1 MGPVLTVGVEEEFL
15 LVDAEGRPLPV
26 APQVLAHPAAVGAK
40 AELMTFQLETASSVH
55 TDLASL
61 RAELLAL
68 RHGAAA
74 AATASGALLLATGTS
89 PFGLPPELP
98 LTEVPRYRELARR
111 FPGAMP
117 AAASCGCHVHVGVP
131 DRDTGARVLGRL
143 GPWLPVLLALAANSP
158 FGAGA
163 DSGWASSRFRLQLTW
178 PSFRPPQRWRD
189 GPSYDASVRSLVRTG
204 RALDE
209 RAIYFL
215 ARLSPRYPTV
225 EVRVADVC
233 LDVEDAVLLAALV
246 RALVLTSLRSQPA
259 EPPPGRERAR
269 LLSAARL
276 GVVPDGRD
284 VSRPDWLGELR
295 RLLDVVQP
303 ALDDTGDAALVARTV
318 DRLATTGGGA
328 HRQRALWSAD
338 PRRVVDALAAATLAG
353 AVPVHGVVRLPEAR
367 VGAGGAPDLL
377 DLADERAAAAHAG
390 AARRAGGTGGTDG
403 ATTR

>member
-15 LVDAEGRPLPV
+15 LVDADGRPLPV
-26 APQVLAHPAAVGAK
+26 APQVLAHPAAAGCK

-68 RHGAAA
+68 RRGAAA
-74 AATASGALLLATGTS
+74 AAGDSGALLLATGTS
-89 PFGLPPELP
+89 PFGLPEALP
-98 LTEVPRYRELARR
+98 LSDVPRYRELARR

-131 DRDTGARVLGRL
+131 DRDAGARVLGRL
-143 GPWLPVLLALAANSP
+143 APWLPVLLALAANSP
-158 FGAGA
+158 FGDGT

-178 PSFRPPQRWRD
+178 PSFRPPRRWRD
-189 GPSYDASVRSLVRTG
+189 GVSYDASVRSLIRTG
-204 RALDE
+204 RVLDE
-209 RAIYFL
+209 RAVYFL

-246 RALVLTSLRSQPA
+246 RALVLTTLRS
-259 EPPPGRERAR
+259 PPGPEARPGRERAR

-276 GVVPDGRD
+276 GVLPEGHD

-295 RLLDVVQP
+295 RLRAAVLP
-303 ALDDTGDAALVARTV
+303 ALEETGDADAVGRAV
-318 DRLATTGGGA
+318 DRLALTGGGA
-328 HRQRALWSAD
+328 HRQRGVWGPQ
-338 PRRVVDALAAATLAG
+338 PRLVVDALATLTLAG
-353 AVPVHGVVRLPEAR
+353 AAPVPGVVRLP
-367 VGAGGAPDLL
+367 
-377 DLADERAAAAHAG
+377 
-390 AARRAGGTGGTDG
+390 
-403 ATTR
+403 ATPVPTS